1 MVSEIKLLKDI
12 IKNDKKEIEKLQD
25 RIKELMFKHQDQN
38 DLKEKFKIEKR
49 SLKNRLSE
57 LSEEKHHLNTQIENL
72 NFCLTATIKNLTDK
86 FKEEQD
92 EEHRRQAEEYYN
104 GGDY

>member
-12 IKNDKKEIEKLQD
+12 IKNDKKEIEKLQ
-25 RIKELMFKHQDQN
+25 
-38 DLKEKFKIEKR
+38 EKFKIEKS

-57 LSEEKHHLNTQIENL
+57 LSEEKHHLNAQIENL

-86 FKEEQD
+86 FKED
-92 EEHRRQAEEYYN
+92 LGEELNAQEEYFR
-104 GGDY
+104 GDY

>member
-12 IKNDKKEIEKLQD
+12 IKNDKKEIEKLQE
-25 RIKELMFKHQDQN
+25 RIKELMIKHQDQN
-38 DLKEKFKIEKR
+38 DLKEKFKIEKS

-57 LSEEKHHLNTQIENL
+57 LSEEKHHLNAQIENL

-86 FKEEQD
+86 FKED
-92 EEHRRQAEEYYN
+92 LGEELNAQEEYFR
-104 GGDY
+104 GDY